1 MTNAANLAAVA
12 STTYGYANATKLQ
25 SGGVTTNALAWV
37 NFNGSTAAIRASY
50 NVSSI
55 TRSSAGSYTVN
66 FTNVTSDANY
76 AVSGAIQNQTGSN
89 WSAPIQF
96 FSSGYSSVAPTT
108 SGFVFQVLYN
118 GFGGYYDPTYC
129 NIVVFGN

>member
-37 NFNGSTAAIRASY
+37 NFNGTSSSPITPRSSY

-55 TRSSAGSYTVN
+55 TKSSTALYTVN
-66 FTNVTSDANY
+66 FTTATTDANY
-76 AVSGAIQNQTGSN
+76 AVLASFGNYGGTSATAIIGSAN
-89 WSAPIQF
+89 PINT
-96 FSSGYSSVAPTT
+96 SSCFVNTRNATNSDNAYDSVSLA
-108 SGFVFQVLYN
+108 
-118 GFGGYYDPTYC
+118 
-129 NIVVFGN
+129 VFGN